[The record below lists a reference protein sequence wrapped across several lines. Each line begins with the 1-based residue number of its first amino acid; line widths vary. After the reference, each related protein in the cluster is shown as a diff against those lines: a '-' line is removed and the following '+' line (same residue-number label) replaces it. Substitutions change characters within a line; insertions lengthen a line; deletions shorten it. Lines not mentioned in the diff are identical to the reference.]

1 VDADPTVDMQRKAGE
16 IQRLAAE
23 ARGEAVSEDGTVRVV
38 AGAAGDIKELDL
50 RLSAFEL
57 SGVELGEVIVE
68 TIKAAEKKVQADLS
82 AEISQIMGMPIGDDV
97 FGGDLGRVE
106 PETEA

>member
-1 VDADPTVDMQRKAGE
+1 MDADPTADMQRKAGE

-23 ARGEAVSEDGTVRVV
+23 AEGEAVSEDGKVRVV
-38 AGAAGDIKELDL
+38 AGAAGNIKVLDL

-68 TIKAAEKKVQADLS
+68 TIKAAERKVQADLS
-82 AEISQIMGMPIGDDV
+82 AEMSRIMGVSVGEDV
-97 FGGDLGRVE
+97 FGGGLTRIE

>member
-1 VDADPTVDMQRKAGE
+1 
-16 IQRLAAE
+16 
-23 ARGEAVSEDGTVRVV
+23 
-38 AGAAGDIKELDL
+38 
-50 RLSAFEL
+50 
-57 SGVELGEVIVE
+57 VIVE

-97 FGGDLGRVE
+97 FGGGMGRVE